1 MKVTAWTIDAVKSKQ
16 WAVKAKQN
24 SIRALYTIPGMK
36 LIIR

>member
-24 SIRALYTIPGMK
+24 SIRALYTKPGMV
-36 LIIR
+36 IIIQ